1 MVTPMDNAT
10 KNAIRNLAKQAN
22 EEIKVRRKKEP
33 HANVDKICV
42 DVLKDKFK
50 KVEALGV
57 NRLWLS
63 YYLGVVNG
71 TLIER

>member
-1 MVTPMDNAT
+1 MDNAT

-22 EEIKVRRKKEP
+22 DEIAARRKADPK
-33 HANVDKICV
+33 AKIDKICV
-42 DVLKDKFK
+42 DVLRDKFR

-63 YYLGVVNG
+63 YYLGVING
-71 TLIER
+71 RLTEG

>member
-1 MVTPMDNAT
+1 MDNAT

-22 EEIKVRRKKEP
+22 EEIKVRRKSEP
-33 HANVDKICV
+33 HANLDKICV
-42 DVLKDKFK
+42 DVLKGKFK

>member
-1 MVTPMDNAT
+1 MDNTT

-22 EEIKVRRKKEP
+22 EEIKARREKEP
-33 HANVDKICV
+33 DASVDRICV
-42 DVLKDKFK
+42 EVLKEKFK

-63 YYLGVVNG
+63 IALGWVTG
-71 TLIER
+71 RLEER

>member
-1 MVTPMDNAT
+1 MDNAT

-22 EEIKVRRKKEP
+22 EEIKVRRKNEP

>member
-1 MVTPMDNAT
+1 MDNAT
-10 KNAIRNLAKQAN
+10 KNAIRNLAKHAN
-22 EEIKVRRKKEP
+22 EEIKVRRKNDP
-33 HANVDKICV
+33 HGNVDKICV
-42 DVLKDKFK
+42 DVLKDKFQ

>member
-1 MVTPMDNAT
+1 MDNTT

-22 EEIKVRRKKEP
+22 EEIKARREKEP
-33 HANVDKICV
+33 DESVDRICV
-42 DVLKDKFK
+42 GVLKEKFK

-63 YYLGVVNG
+63 YYLGVING
-71 TLIER
+71 RLIER

>member
-1 MVTPMDNAT
+1 MDNAT

-22 EEIKVRRKKEP
+22 DEIAERRKADPKG
-33 HANVDKICV
+33 NIDKICV
-42 DVLKDKFK
+42 DVLRDKFR

-63 YYLGVVNG
+63 YYLGVING
-71 TLIER
+71 RLTER

>member
-1 MVTPMDNAT
+1 MDNTT

-22 EEIKVRRKKEP
+22 EEIKARREKEP
-33 HANVDKICV
+33 GENVDRICV
-42 DVLKDKFK
+42 EVLKEKFK

-63 YYLGVVNG
+63 YFLGVING
-71 TLIER
+71 RLIER

>member
-1 MVTPMDNAT
+1 MDNAT

-22 EEIKVRRKKEP
+22 DEIAVRRKAEP
-33 HANVDKICV
+33 KANIDKICV
-42 DVLKDKFK
+42 DVLRDKFR

-63 YYLGVVNG
+63 YYLGVING
-71 TLIER
+71 RLTER

>member
-1 MVTPMDNAT
+1 MDNTT

-22 EEIKVRRKKEP
+22 EEIKARREKEP
-33 HANVDKICV
+33 DASVDRICV
-42 DVLKDKFK
+42 EVLKEKFK

-63 YYLGVVNG
+63 IALGWVTG
-71 TLIER
+71 RLTER

>member
-1 MVTPMDNAT
+1 MDNTT

-22 EEIKVRRKKEP
+22 EEIKARREKEP
-33 HANVDKICV
+33 DASVDRICV
-42 DVLKDKFK
+42 AVLKEKFK

-71 TLIER
+71 RLIER